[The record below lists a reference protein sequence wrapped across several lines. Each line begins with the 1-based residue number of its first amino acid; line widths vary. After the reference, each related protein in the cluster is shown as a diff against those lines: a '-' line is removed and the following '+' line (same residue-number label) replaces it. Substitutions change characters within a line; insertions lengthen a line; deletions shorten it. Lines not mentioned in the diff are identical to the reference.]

1 MTKYFLIFC
10 ILLQFIFVSATF
22 SQSNYQMLITNG
34 QLIDNSTYQ
43 FDVILTCQNNFEM
56 TSYQCVFSFY
66 CNSISM
72 DQYSFSFVNGSSQLI
87 NKPTLGLSA
96 SLKDNKVELTFASRA
111 YADLFGNNSIRIGS
125 FRIHREKNTFDL
137 KSIFVN
143 WNFTGDNVT
152 ILTGKLFAD
161 ITNPSEFHSDMMLT
175 DVNDSKVNLPDAF
188 TLEQNYPNPF
198 NPSTKIKFFMKEQ
211 GKVQLDIFNI
221 LGQKVAEL
229 INDELPAGIHEVGF
243 NSDGLASGI
252 YIYKLDVKNKFTS
265 VKKMILEK

>member
-1 MTKYFLIFC
+1 M
-10 ILLQFIFVSATF
+10 
-22 SQSNYQMLITNG
+22 
-34 QLIDNSTYQ
+34 
-43 FDVILTCQNNFEM
+43 
-56 TSYQCVFSFY
+56 
-66 CNSISM
+66 
-72 DQYSFSFVNGSSQLI
+72 
-87 NKPTLGLSA
+87 
-96 SLKDNKVELTFASRA
+96 KDNKVELTFASRA